1 MKTVFLAAMLI
12 LSPALAKAQTQTIPA
27 PVKEIMD
34 VTIKAWSGAETT
46 GEPED
51 LFSADRLKRLYSRD
65 FGAKY
70 TAASKFPAYDTEN
83 GGPGSPFDHD
93 VITSSQDGCPLED
106 VTMKSNGAVAGAEEI
121 AVKFRLMGCSED
133 PVYKAAVSE
142 VRFRVIKEEGRDVVD
157 DIMTQGEGEASFESL
172 KKSMIEIA
180 AQ

>member
-12 LSPALAKAQTQTIPA
+12 LSPALVHAQTAAVPA

-34 VTIKAWSGAETT
+34 VTIKAWSGGEQI

-51 LFSADRLKRLYSRD
+51 LFSTDRLTRLYSRD
-65 FGAKY
+65 FAAKY

-121 AVKFRLMGCSED
+121 AVRFRLMGCSED

-142 VRFRVIKEEGRDVVD
+142 VRFRVIKEEDRDVVD
-157 DIMTQGEGEASFESL
+157 DIMTQGEGEGSFESL